1 MSATIGTELKDS
13 PAMNG
18 LLDQMVAQV
27 LAFSARIDGVRPP
40 DPELAAGM
48 RAAIQTVGE
57 VRSRPLYYD
66 FIGSGVGRGAYV
78 ELEDGSVKLDLIN
91 GIGIHL
97 FGHSHPA
104 VVRATLAGATSD
116 VIHQGNLEPNA
127 EYVNFM
133 ARMGRL
139 GARHSR
145 LRHVWLSTCGTMANE
160 NALKI
165 ARQKT
170 GGRLI
175 LTFKNAFAGRST
187 MMAEITDNA
196 AYRVGLPEYHEVL
209 RLPFYDPAAP
219 KDQTLRALNEL
230 VAQHGRQI
238 ACFAFEPMLGEGGY
252 RAANHEF
259 FRPLLEVCRAHQIP
273 VWADEIQT
281 FTRTGEFFAFETLG
295 LGEYI
300 DLCTVAKTAQNGVT
314 LFTPE
319 MKPDAGLLGG
329 TFAGSTPALR
339 AGDEMLRMLEE
350 GNYLGPAGRVMD
362 LHRRFKG
369 MLDELNQTTC
379 RGLLREAG
387 GMGLMVAVTPLD
399 GSKDMQGKLLKTLF
413 KHGLI
418 CFGCGGNP
426 YRIRFL
432 LPVILTDEDI
442 AVARQIIETSVLEL
456 A

>member
-1 MSATIGTELKDS
+1 MSTTIGTELRQS
-13 PAMNG
+13 TALNS
-18 LLDQMVAQV
+18 LLDQMVNEI
-27 LAFSARIDGVRPP
+27 LSHSKRITGVRPP
-40 DPELAAGM
+40 DPALAGGL
-48 RAAIQTVGE
+48 RDYVQTVGE
-57 VRSRPLYYD
+57 VRSRPLYFD
-66 FIGSGVGRGAYV
+66 FIGSGLGRGPYV

-97 FGHSHPA
+97 FGHSHPS
-104 VVRATLAGATSD
+104 VVRATLAGACSD
-116 VIHQGNLEPNA
+116 VLHQGNLEPNA

-133 ARMGRL
+133 SRL
-139 GARHSR
+139 KRIGARNSR

-160 NALKI
+160 NALKM

-170 GGRLI
+170 KGRMI
-175 LTFKNAFAGRST
+175 VTFQNAFAGRST
-187 MMAEITDNA
+187 MMAEMTDNA
-196 AYRVGLPEYHEVL
+196 AYRVGLPSYDEVL
-209 RLPFYDPAAP
+209 RVPFYDPAAP
-219 KDQTLRALNEL
+219 KDRTLNALKEH
-230 VAQHGRQI
+230 VAKHGAAI
-238 ACFAFEPMLGEGGY
+238 SCFAFEPMLGEGGY

-259 FRPLLEVCRAHQIP
+259 FKPLLELCRAHHIP

-281 FTRTGEFFAFETLG
+281 FARTGEFFAFETLG

-314 LFTPE
+314 FFTPE
-319 MKPDAGLLGG
+319 MKPDPGLLGG

-339 AGDEMLRMLEE
+339 AGDEILRLLEE
-350 GNYLGPAGRVMD
+350 GEYLGPQGKVMD
-362 LHRRFKG
+362 IHRRFVG
-369 MLDELNQTTC
+369 MLDELNETTC

-399 GSKDMQGKLLKTLF
+399 GTKETQGKLLKALF

-432 LPVILTDEDI
+432 LPAITTADDI
-442 AVARQIIETSVLEL
+442 AVARSIIETAVLEL